1 MTTDNDEPET
11 LSYAIML
18 ICSIGADV
26 KQSVRQ
32 MDTLSEL
39 TGRMYQHPFTVSKAV
54 LSANANII
62 SMHGYMKDVF

>member
-1 MTTDNDEPET
+1 MMPLQGPDQ
-11 LSYAIML
+11 LVSALLVLIIM
-18 ICSIGADV
+18 
-26 KQSVRQ
+26 SVRQ